1 MIIELTKP
9 LMKKILETEYDWKF
23 GTKDTFL
30 FNESQY
36 TLSKERMNPPGKKFR
51 LICDSK
57 NFENTYQNM
66 ATALLDMVNQY
77 GKTYKSLHEYLNE
90 Q

>member
-1 MIIELTKP
+1 MGKQAT
-9 LMKKILETEYDWKF
+9 ILEREAPTSIGGEYVTESKC
-23 GTKDTFL
+23 
-30 FNESQY
+30 

-51 LICDSK
+51 LVCDSK
-57 NFENTYQNM
+57 NFENTYPNM
-66 ATALLDMVNQY
+66 ETALLDMINQY